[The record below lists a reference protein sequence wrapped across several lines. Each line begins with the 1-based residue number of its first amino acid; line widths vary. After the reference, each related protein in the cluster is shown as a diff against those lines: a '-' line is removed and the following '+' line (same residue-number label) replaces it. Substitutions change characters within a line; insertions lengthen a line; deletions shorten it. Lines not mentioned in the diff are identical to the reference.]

1 MNELADVANA
11 LGAQLAGVSVT
22 LLATGLALHAL
33 KFAARAR
40 AWQNVLRVSLP
51 ERPVRFGD
59 PAMPYLAGIGA
70 EAVIP
75 FGGGE
80 VLRVALARKRLRSR
94 EGSDERGSTATI
106 VGSLAVERA
115 VDAAISVVVV

>member
-1 MNELADVANA
+1 MNELAEVANA

-70 EAVIP
+70 GAVIP
-75 FGGGE
+75 VRRWRG
-80 VLRVALARKRLRSR
+80 AARRAGAQTPSQPRRL
-94 EGSDERGSTATI
+94 
-106 VGSLAVERA
+106 
-115 VDAAISVVVV
+115 